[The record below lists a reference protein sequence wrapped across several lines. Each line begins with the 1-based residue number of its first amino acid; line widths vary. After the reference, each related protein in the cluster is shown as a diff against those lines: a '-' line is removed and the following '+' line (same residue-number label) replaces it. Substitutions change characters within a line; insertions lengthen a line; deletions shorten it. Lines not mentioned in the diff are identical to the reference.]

1 MRSLLVSHIKI
12 TAVILL
18 TALLSSC
25 RNSKQLIYFK
35 DTMDNEKVT
44 SLQEDATTYKI
55 KEGDILY
62 VSIKSLDPEINVLFN
77 PESYME
83 GANITNQFQKYTT
96 PQGAYLYGYE
106 IDNNGAVNL
115 PILGAVPVAG
125 LTQKEAEKTIQQY
138 ANKYIKDAIVKAKLL
153 NYRITVLGEVQRPG
167 IYYNY
172 NNSITVLEA
181 VALAN
186 GNNDFANISKVVVI
200 RPTADGEEIMKL
212 DLTKKDAFMS
222 KGFYLYPN
230 DYVFVEPAK
239 NKTLQMN
246 SMAFSL
252 LFSTVSMALAI
263 IAIWK

>member
-1 MRSLLVSHIKI
+1 MKFSPVQHIKVPAALLLV
-12 TAVILL
+12 TLL
-18 TALLSSC
+18 FSC

-35 DTMDNEKVT
+35 DVYDNEKVS
-44 SLQEDATTYKI
+44 SLQEDTTSYEI

-83 GANITNQFQKYTT
+83 GPNSYNQYQKYTT
-96 PQGAYLYGYE
+96 PQGAYLYGFE
-106 IDNNGAVNL
+106 VDNDGNVNL

-125 LTQKEAEKTIQQY
+125 NTQKEAEKIIQQY

-153 NYRITVLGEVQRPG
+153 NYRITVLGEVKKPG

-200 RPTADGEEIMKL
+200 RPTADGDEVMKL
-212 DLTKKDAFMS
+212 DLTKKESFMS
-222 KGFYLYPN
+222 KGFYLHPN

-246 SMAFSL
+246 SLAFSL
-252 LFSTVSMALAI
+252 LFSTISMALAI
-263 IAIWK
+263 LAIWK